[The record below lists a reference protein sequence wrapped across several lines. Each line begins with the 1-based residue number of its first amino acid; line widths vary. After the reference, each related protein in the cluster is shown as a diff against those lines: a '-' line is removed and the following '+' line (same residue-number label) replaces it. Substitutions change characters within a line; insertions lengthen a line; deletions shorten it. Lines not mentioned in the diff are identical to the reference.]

1 MKTVNDWRGDGF
13 KKHLSV
19 CFVIVWKTT
28 EHTIFKQYFLR
39 ILSLNK
45 MNKTLQPSLP
55 GTLQPRT
62 VCKTHIGSFQSN
74 KIENHAKYK

>member
-45 MNKTLQPSLP
+45 MNKT
-55 GTLQPRT
+55 
-62 VCKTHIGSFQSN
+62 F
-74 KIENHAKYK
+74 